1 MEITVFLAVVV
12 AAMLHAGWNSMLKL
26 GTDRAT
32 SILLLTLVQAA
43 LALPILPFVERPDQ
57 AAWGWMATSAVL
69 HCGYMIFLTRAYEH
83 ADLSLAYPL
92 ARGTA
97 PLLVAGVSV
106 AFLGAAFSETQLVAI
121 LAISTGILV
130 MALRGDRDGR
140 ASGKALF
147 YALGTSV
154 FIGSYTLVDGMG
166 VRAAG
171 ASSGYILWLTLFEGM
186 GMVLWTLARTRLRG
200 SDRPAPCILSAIQ
213 REWPKAAVAGA
224 MSLTAYWITVWA
236 FLHAPIALV
245 AALRESS
252 IFFAVLIA
260 AFALREPVH
269 RLRWISAA
277 AIVVGVGL
285 IRL

>member
-1 MEITVFLAVVV
+1 MEIVVFLAVVA
-12 AAMLHAGWNSMLKL
+12 AAMLHAGWNSVLKL
-26 GTDRAT
+26 GMDRAT
-32 SILLLTLVQAA
+32 AVLLLTLVQAGI
-43 LALPILPFVERPDQ
+43 ALPMLPFAAQPDA
-57 AAWGWMATSAVL
+57 AAWGWIAASALL
-69 HCGYMIFLTRAYEH
+69 HCGYMIFLSQAYAH

-106 AFLGAAFSETQLVAI
+106 AFLGAVFSDTQLIAI

-130 MALRGDRDGR
+130 MALRGDRNGR
-140 ASGKALF
+140 AGGMALF

-154 FIGSYTLVDGMG
+154 FIASYTLVDGMG

-171 ASSGYILWLTLFEGM
+171 ASSGYILWLTLFEGV
-186 GMVLWTLARTRLRG
+186 GMVIWTVLRRALRK
-200 SDRPAPCILSAIQ
+200 SRDPVPSILSAMR
-213 REWPKAAVAGA
+213 REWRKSVIAGA
-224 MSLTAYWITVWA
+224 MSLAAYWITVWA

-260 AFALREPVH
+260 AFALHEPVH
-269 RLRWISAA
+269 RMRWISAA

>member
-1 MEITVFLAVVV
+1 MEITVFLAVVA
-12 AAMLHAGWNSMLKL
+12 AAMLHAGWNSVLKL
-26 GTDRAT
+26 GMDRSTAV
-32 SILLLTLVQAA
+32 LLLTLVQAA
-43 LALPILPFVERPDQ
+43 IALPMLPFAEPPDA
-57 AAWGWMATSAVL
+57 AAWGWIAISAAL
-69 HCGYMIFLTRAYEH
+69 HCGYMVFLSQAYAH

-106 AFLGAAFSETQLVAI
+106 VFLGAVFSDTQLVAI

-140 ASGKALF
+140 AKGSALF

-154 FIGSYTLVDGMG
+154 FIAAYSLVDGIG

-171 ASSGYILWLTLFEGM
+171 AASGYILWLTLFEGI
-186 GMVLWTLARTRLRG
+186 GMILWTMLR
-200 SDRPAPCILSAIQ
+200 RPAAPIRSIAMAMR
-213 REWPKAAVAGA
+213 REWRKGVVAGA
-224 MSLTAYWITVWA
+224 MSLAAYWITVWA

-252 IFFAVLIA
+252 IFFAVVIA
-260 AFALREPVH
+260 AFALKEPVH
-269 RLRWISAA
+269 RMRWISAA

>member
-1 MEITVFLAVVV
+1 MEISVFLAVLA
-12 AAMLHAGWNSMLKL
+12 AAMLHAGWNSVLKL
-26 GTDRAT
+26 GMDRAT
-32 SILLLTLVQAA
+32 AVLLITLAQAGI
-43 LALPILPFVERPDQ
+43 ALPLLPFAVQPDT
-57 AAWGWMATSAVL
+57 AAWGWIAGSAVL
-69 HCGYMIFLTRAYEH
+69 HCGYMIFLSQAYAH

-97 PLLVAGVSV
+97 PLLVAGISV
-106 AFLGAAFSETQLVAI
+106 VFLGAVFSDMQLIAI
-121 LAISTGILV
+121 LAISTGILI
-130 MALRGDRDGR
+130 MALRGDKDGR
-140 ASGKALF
+140 AGGSALF

-154 FIGSYTLVDGMG
+154 FIASYTLVDGMG

-171 ASSGYILWLTLFEGM
+171 ASSGYILWLTLLEGL
-186 GMVLWTLARTRLRG
+186 GMILWTLLCKALRSSRG
-200 SDRPAPCILSAIQ
+200 PAPSILSAMQ
-213 REWPKAAVAGA
+213 REWRKSVIAGA
-224 MSLTAYWITVWA
+224 MSLAAYWITVWA

-260 AFALREPVH
+260 AFALHEPVH
-269 RLRWISAA
+269 RMRWISAA